1 MRSLRRL
8 PLLVSLFALPALL
21 QAQGWVIPRPCVP
34 PPPPGCREDDCRSDR
49 RPAAQCG
56 NPIVRTSSEV
66 RAELVGRA
74 VRYEVSETFLNR
86 GATVGEADYVF
97 PIPAG
102 AAFEAL
108 QLSINGEMVA
118 GETLPADRAR
128 QVYEDIVRRMRDPAL
143 VEWMG
148 AGMLRTRIFPIQPGE
163 EKRVVVRFQGLA
175 RREGSALRID
185 YIRGTPPRST
195 TVPMVDAVMI
205 RRETQP
211 REVRESSSLFTFTY
225 PDVGRVRR
233 RLLAHAHA
241 TRPNARRSS
250 RRHRRG

>member
-1 MRSLRRL
+1 MRRL
-8 PLLVSLFALPALL
+8 HFLLSLVAVPAVL
-21 QAQGWVIPRPCVP
+21 QAQGWVIPRPCT
-34 PPPPGCREDDCRSDR
+34 PPPPGCRESDCRRDR
-49 RPAAQCG
+49 LPPAPCGQG

-66 RAELVGRA
+66 KAELVGRA

-97 PIPAG
+97 PLPAG

-108 QLSINGEMVA
+108 QLSINGEMVS

-175 RREGSALRID
+175 RRDRKS
-185 YIRGTPPRST
+185 
-195 TVPMVDAVMI
+195 VV
-205 RRETQP
+205 
-211 REVRESSSLFTFTY
+211 
-225 PDVGRVRR
+225 
-233 RLLAHAHA
+233 
-241 TRPNARRSS
+241 
-250 RRHRRG
+250 